1 MRLLTA
7 QLVFHGEFIRENFN
21 RESQIFQSSLF
32 LRCPNGS
39 SMPYIDC
46 LAEGLLLPQTAAC
59 ANTNMRMTGIPA
71 VTHCLIGQEKSA
83 QKIGELTEKIEL
95 LCNTSQ
101 GSAILSNMTRNSLT
115 QNSQNSLLQMISSA
129 VASAVSSAV
138 VSALASTASNVC
150 TAVPTSISSG
160 NS

>member
-1 MRLLTA
+1 
-7 QLVFHGEFIRENFN
+7 
-21 RESQIFQSSLF
+21 
-32 LRCPNGS
+32 
-39 SMPYIDC
+39 MPYIDC
-46 LAEGLLLPQTAAC
+46 LAGGLLLPQTAAC

-101 GSAILSNMTRNSLT
+101 GSAILSNMTQNSLT

-129 VASAVSSAV
+129 VA
-138 VSALASTASNVC
+138 SALASTASNVC

>member
-1 MRLLTA
+1 
-7 QLVFHGEFIRENFN
+7 
-21 RESQIFQSSLF
+21 
-32 LRCPNGS
+32 
-39 SMPYIDC
+39 MPYIDC
-46 LAEGLLLPQTAAC
+46 LAGGLLLPQTAAC

-101 GSAILSNMTRNSLT
+101 GSAILSNMTQNSLT

-129 VASAVSSAV
+129 VASAVASAVSSAV
-138 VSALASTASNVC
+138 SSAVASALASTASNVC

>member
-1 MRLLTA
+1 
-7 QLVFHGEFIRENFN
+7 
-21 RESQIFQSSLF
+21 
-32 LRCPNGS
+32 
-39 SMPYIDC
+39 MPYIDC
-46 LAEGLLLPQTAAC
+46 LAGGLLLPQTAAC

-101 GSAILSNMTRNSLT
+101 GSAILSNMTQNSLT

-138 VSALASTASNVC
+138 SSAVASALASTASNVC